1 MGISWSNIDNLEDYF
16 ITYLLYTESKTVSQ
30 ISRIRNIP
38 ISEVND
44 QLIKA
49 KLEIKSANKQKIES
63 SKDVLDKFLELG
75 KDSRLE
81 FMENLS
87 LDQEK
92 ELNFKREL
100 YKRILKEKNADDL
113 IVLIWATGE
122 TRDDRFLKILHP
134 LTNHRHSD
142 VRRITYSAIRKISS
156 SKSKAV
162 LEKGL
167 YDSNPQTRQY
177 CAKALAKVGDD
188 KTVDILQRLIK
199 NKKANEKEY
208 VIRAYNEAILALKY
222 LTAGGEKCYEDV

>member
-1 MGISWSNIDNLEDYF
+1 MDISWSNIDNLEDYF

-30 ISRIRNIP
+30 ISKIRNMSIAD
-38 ISEVND
+38 VNE

-49 KLEIKSANKQKIES
+49 KLEIKSANKQKVES

-75 KDSRLE
+75 KDSRIE

-87 LDQEK
+87 LDKEK

-100 YKRILKEKNADDL
+100 YKRILREKNADDL
-113 IVLIWATGE
+113 IILIWATGE
-122 TRDDRFLKILHP
+122 FKDERFLKILHP

-142 VRRITYSAIRKISS
+142 IRRITYSAIRKISS
-156 SKSKAV
+156 PKSKQV
-162 LEKGL
+162 LEMGL

-188 KTVDILQRLIK
+188 KTVDILQKLMK
-199 NKKANEKEY
+199 NKRPNEKEY

-222 LTAGGEKCYEDV
+222 LTAGGEVL

>member
-1 MGISWSNIDNLEDYF
+1 MDISWSNIDNLEDYF

-30 ISRIRNIP
+30 ISKIRNMD
-38 ISEVND
+38 ISDVND

-49 KLEIKSANKQKIES
+49 KLEIKSENRQKVES

-81 FMENLS
+81 FMEELTLNK
-87 LDQEK
+87 EK

-100 YKRILKEKNADDL
+100 YKRILREKNADDL
-113 IVLIWATGE
+113 IILIWATGE
-122 TRDDRFLKILHP
+122 FKDDRFLKILHP

-142 VRRITYSAIRKISS
+142 IRRITYSAIRKISS
-156 SKSKAV
+156 PKSKSV

-177 CAKALAKVGDD
+177 CAKALAKVGDN
-188 KTVDILQRLIK
+188 KTVDILQKLIK
-199 NKKANEKEY
+199 NKRINEKEY

-222 LTAGGEKCYEDV
+222 LTAGGEAL

>member
-1 MGISWSNIDNLEDYF
+1 MDISWSNIDNLEDYF

-30 ISRIRNIP
+30 ISKIRNID
-38 ISEVND
+38 ISDVND

-49 KLEIKSANKQKIES
+49 KLEIKSENRQKVES

-81 FMENLS
+81 FMEELTLNK
-87 LDQEK
+87 EK

-100 YKRILKEKNADDL
+100 YKRILREKNADDL
-113 IVLIWATGE
+113 IILIWATGE
-122 TRDDRFLKILHP
+122 FKDDRFLKILHP

-142 VRRITYSAIRKISS
+142 IRRITYSAIRKISS
-156 SKSKAV
+156 PKSKDV

-177 CAKALAKVGDD
+177 CAKALAKVGDN
-188 KTVDILQRLIK
+188 KTVDILQKLIK
-199 NKKANEKEY
+199 NKRINEKDY

-222 LTAGGEKCYEDV
+222 LTSGGEAL

>member
-1 MGISWSNIDNLEDYF
+1 MDISWSNIDNLEDYF

-30 ISRIRNIP
+30 ISKIRNIP
-38 ISEVND
+38 IAEVND

-81 FMENLS
+81 FIEELS

-92 ELNFKREL
+92 ELEFKREL

-122 TRDDRFLKILHP
+122 FRDDRFLKILHP

-156 SKSKAV
+156 PKSKAI

-177 CAKALAKVGDD
+177 CAKALAKVGDS

-199 NKKANEKEY
+199 NKRPNEKEY

-222 LTAGGEKCYEDV
+222 LTVGGEAL